1 MDETHKTTLLL
12 LSILQNKAITTINYY
27 KTNTNI
33 SCGKYWIKKIPGYFK
48 LSAKFMYSVD
58 NCCQPEYIK

>member
-33 SCGKYWIKKIPGYFK
+33 SCGKY
-48 LSAKFMYSVD
+48 
-58 NCCQPEYIK
+58 